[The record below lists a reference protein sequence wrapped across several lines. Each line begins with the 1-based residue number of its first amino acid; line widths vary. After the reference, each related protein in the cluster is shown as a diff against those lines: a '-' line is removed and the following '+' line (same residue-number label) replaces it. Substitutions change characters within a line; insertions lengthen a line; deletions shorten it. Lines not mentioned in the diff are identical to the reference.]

1 MSKGEFS
8 GLGRNKNKDVDAF
21 VESATADGKPKL
33 DARAKRDYKGI
44 RLGFNQYEYEL
55 LTEAAAEANL
65 SLVAFVRT
73 SWMNRAQGK

>member
-8 GLGRNKNKDVDAF
+8 GLGRNKDVDAF

-33 DARAKRDYKGI
+33 NPRAKRDHKAI
-44 RLGFNQYEYEL
+44 RLALNEYEYEL